1 MLYARIV
8 DNKVAEVI
16 DAGDKDINTMFTA
29 ELVATMVQDP
39 DGEAVQQSGWD
50 GSKFSAPVSNVPDIN
65 EVRLI
70 RNRRLENSDWSQV
83 NDSQLSESK
92 NTEWKVYRQAL
103 RDVPASHPDHPW
115 PPDPSEIGHKNGSN
129 YNRKI

>member
-39 DGEAVQQSGWD
+39 DGEAVEGSGWD
-50 GSKFSAPVSNVPDIN
+50 GSDFSDPVPYVPDIN
-65 EVRLI
+65 EARLI
-70 RNRRLENSDWSQV
+70 RNRHLENSDWTHVS
-83 NDSQLSESK
+83 DSQLSESK
-92 NTEWKVYRQAL
+92 KTEWKVYRQAL
-103 RDVPASHPDHPW
+103 RDVPASHPDHTW
-115 PPDPSEIGHKNGSN
+115 PTEPS
-129 YNRKI
+129 

>member
-29 ELVATMVQDP
+29 ALVAPMVQDP

-50 GSKFSAPVSNVPDIN
+50 GS
-65 EVRLI
+65 
-70 RNRRLENSDWSQV
+70 
-83 NDSQLSESK
+83 
-92 NTEWKVYRQAL
+92 
-103 RDVPASHPDHPW
+103 
-115 PPDPSEIGHKNGSN
+115 
-129 YNRKI
+129 

>member
-50 GSKFSAPVSNVPDIN
+50 GSKFSAPVSHVPDIN
-65 EVRLI
+65 EVRLL
-70 RNRRLENSDWSQV
+70 RNRRLESSDWSQM

-103 RDVPASHPDHPW
+103 RDVPASHPDHTW
-115 PPDPSEIGHKNGSN
+115 PTEPS
-129 YNRKI
+129 

>member
-1 MLYARIV
+1 MLYARIE

-39 DGEAVQQSGWD
+39 DGEAVQGSGWD
-50 GSKFSAPVSNVPDIN
+50 GSKFSAPVPIVLDIT
-65 EVRLI
+65 EVRLK
-70 RNRRLENSDWSQV
+70 RWFLLNSSDWTQT

-92 NTEWKVYRQAL
+92 KTEWKVYRQAL
-103 RDVPASHPDHPW
+103 RDVPASYPDYTW
-115 PPDPSEIGHKNGSN
+115 PTEPS
-129 YNRKI
+129 

>member
-1 MLYARIV
+1 
-8 DNKVAEVI
+8 
-16 DAGDKDINTMFTA
+16 MFTA

-103 RDVPASHPDHPW
+103 RDVPASHPDHTW
-115 PPDPSEIGHKNGSN
+115 PTEPS
-129 YNRKI
+129 